1 MALIII
7 QMPGGDTEAVDPTQL
22 LWFRPA
28 FDWEIANTTTIR
40 IGSERLY
47 SIEKMDKIF
56 DRFKQAGHKLGTFTA
71 PGDDIKP
78 VVNARN
84 VLEIEKAK
92 PAINHPGAK
101 AVLKFSFREGL
112 AVREAPEAAK
122 TILDDALKA

>member
-28 FDWEIANTTTIR
+28 FDWEIANTTSIR
-40 IGSERLY
+40 IGDQRLY
-47 SIEKMDKIF
+47 SIEPMGKIF
-56 DRFKQAGHKLGTFTA
+56 DRFKQAGQKLATFTA
-71 PGDDIKP
+71 PGDDIEP

-84 VLEIEKAK
+84 VIEVEKANS
-92 PAINHPGAK
+92 AINHAGAK

-112 AVREAPEAAK
+112 AVRQTPDAAR
-122 TILDDALKA
+122 LS

>member
-28 FDWEIANTTTIR
+28 FDWEIANTTAIR
-40 IGSERLY
+40 IGGQRLY
-47 SIEKMDKIF
+47 SIEKMDKIS
-56 DRFKQAGHKLGTFTA
+56 DRFKQAGQKLGTFTA
-71 PGDDIKP
+71 PAGDIKP

-92 PAINHPGAK
+92 PAINHPGAR

-112 AVREAPEAAK
+112 AVRETPEDARV
-122 TILDDALKA
+122 ILDDALKA